1 MFHDVM
7 IYHARRHS
15 FTPEFR
21 VSLRV
26 PEKIGQLP
34 GLPVLARGPI
44 AVFDELNRRYIG
56 KIFLNRWS
64 EKAQG
69 TITKRCRLKRPHH
82 KSTSVAKLIRRFIF
96 CTTCFRH
103 RPQQK
108 L

>member
-1 MFHDVM
+1 
-7 IYHARRHS
+7 
-15 FTPEFR
+15 

-64 EKAQG
+64 E
-69 TITKRCRLKRPHH
+69 
-82 KSTSVAKLIRRFIF
+82 
-96 CTTCFRH
+96 
-103 RPQQK
+103 
-108 L
+108 